1 MKVIDRIIESKYWVV
16 YYFVYAICVAV
27 GTWLYWLEMFGSSSD
42 KISRLFIMAAVVG
55 LAAGLALLV
64 VVILEVTGRMVLLIP
79 AAWRKAKKE
88 GRDAERERV
97 QAIMAQYGQEDPE
110 TGAIV
115 LNREAR
121 ERLRN
126 GSDDAG

>member
-1 MKVIDRIIESKYWVV
+1 MGSILLRYVT
-16 YYFVYAICVAV
+16 CVGIGA
-27 GTWLYWLEMFGSSSD
+27 WLYWPEMFGPGGD
-42 KISRLFIMAAVVG
+42 KVFRLYIMAADVG
-55 LAAGLALLV
+55 LAAGLALLT

-97 QAIMAQYGQEDPE
+97 QGIIAQYGQENPE

-115 LNREAR
+115 LSREAR
-121 ERLRN
+121 ERLRD
-126 GSDDAG
+126 GSEVPAD

>member
-1 MKVIDRIIESKYWVV
+1 MKVIDRIIESKYWIV

-27 GTWLYWLEMFGSSSD
+27 GAWLYWPDMFGSSSD
-42 KISRLFIMAAVVG
+42 KISRLYIMAAVVG

-97 QAIMAQYGQEDPE
+97 QAIMARYGQEDPK

-115 LNREAR
+115 LSREAR

>member
-1 MKVIDRIIESKYWVV
+1 MKVIDRIIEGKYWIV
-16 YYFVYAICVAV
+16 YYFVYMICVGV
-27 GTWLYWLEMFGSSSD
+27 GAWLYWPEMFGSSSD
-42 KISRLFIMAAVVG
+42 KISRLYVMAAVVG

-97 QAIMAQYGQEDPE
+97 RAIMAQYGQEDPE

-115 LNREAR
+115 LSREAR
-121 ERLRN
+121 ERLSN
-126 GSDDAG
+126 GSEDAG

>member
-1 MKVIDRIIESKYWVV
+1 MKAIDRIIEGRYWVV
-16 YYFVYAICVAV
+16 YYFVYVICVGIGA
-27 GTWLYWLEMFGSSSD
+27 WQYWPEMFGTSSD
-42 KISRLFIMAAVVG
+42 KISRLHTMAAVVG

-64 VVILEVTGRMVLLIP
+64 VITLEVTGRMVLLIP

-97 QAIMAQYGQEDPE
+97 QAIMAQYGQKDPE
-110 TGAIV
+110 TGAII
-115 LNREAR
+115 LSREAL

>member
-1 MKVIDRIIESKYWVV
+1 
-16 YYFVYAICVAV
+16 
-27 GTWLYWLEMFGSSSD
+27 MFGSGSD
-42 KISRLFIMAAVVG
+42 KISRLYVMAAVVG

-79 AAWRKAKKE
+79 AAWRKAKSVGRRE

-97 QAIMAQYGQEDPE
+97 QAIMAQYGREDPE

-115 LNREAR
+115 LSREAR

-126 GSDDAG
+126 GSDDDD

>member
-1 MKVIDRIIESKYWVV
+1 MSNR
-16 YYFVYAICVAV
+16 
-27 GTWLYWLEMFGSSSD
+27 
-42 KISRLFIMAAVVG
+42 MAAVVG

-64 VVILEVTGRMVLLIP
+64 VITLEVTGRMVLLIP

-110 TGAIV
+110 TGAII
-115 LNREAR
+115 LSREAR
-121 ERLRN
+121 EPLRN